1 MAYSLIINNNETS
14 TGPNHD
20 LGWKEMILAMWHGS
34 KKKQHW
40 THTNVNFPDIV
51 RTSNLGLHTVSHTH
65 PASSSALPIWDGIS
79 DFLDSE
85 RRDKRPANTSAF
97 EVDLGI
103 MSHHVTPNRPS
114 HRPFPY
120 SCLK

>member
-1 MAYSLIINNNETS
+1 
-14 TGPNHD
+14 
-20 LGWKEMILAMWHGS
+20 MWHGS
-34 KKKQHW
+34 IKKQHW

-65 PASSSALPIWDGIS
+65 PASALPIWDRTS

-85 RRDKRPANTSAF
+85 RRVVAPSQHFSEA

-120 SCLK
+120 SCLKSPLLDEQQATTIPSA